1 MKILGIVFPGMTAID
16 LIGPLQA
23 LCAVPGVSIMT
34 VWEEAGTVTTDAGV
48 PFTATHSFKDA
59 WPDPDI
65 LVIGGAGAPTLDLM
79 RHQAALEF
87 IRDRA
92 KRATWIVSVC
102 TGSLVLGAAG
112 LLRGRRAASYWAVR
126 EHLAAFGAIPDP
138 ARVVFDG
145 NVCTGGGVTAGI
157 DVGVALA
164 ARLSDN
170 SFGEMLELILEY
182 APAPPFGTGRPELAA
197 PEHVASVKGMVDA
210 FITAEDIRGVAQRTN
225 ELFPA

>member
-23 LCAVPGVSIMT
+23 LSAVPDATIMT
-34 VWEEAGTVTTDAGV
+34 TWQEAGSVPTDAGV
-48 PFTATHSFKDA
+48 PFTATHSFDDA
-59 WPDPDI
+59 WDVADVLI
-65 LVIGGAGAPTLDLM
+65 VGGAGAPTLDVM
-79 RHQAALEF
+79 RHEGALRF

-92 KRATWIVSVC
+92 ERATWIVSVC
-102 TGSLVLGAAG
+102 TGSLILAAAG
-112 LLRGRRAASYWAVR
+112 LLNGRRAASYWAVR

-164 ARLSDN
+164 AKLIDEN
-170 SFGEMLELILEY
+170 FGRMLELILEY
-182 APAPPFGTGRPELAA
+182 APAPPFGTGRPELASPDHA
-197 PEHVASVKGMVDA
+197 TTVKGMVDA
-210 FITAEDIRGVAQRTN
+210 LMSSEDIKRVAQRTR
-225 ELFPA
+225 ELFP